1 MNLRTRHAAGLA
13 AIALLLLPAVA
24 SAAPPANDDRAT
36 PTALGSLPAQ
46 AGGTT
51 VEATRVPN
59 DPYSSCGPEGGQVW
73 YRFVAPSD
81 GRVAVRVQADGDLD
95 ATVDAYLSERSQTS
109 ILACDLTDAKGLGA
123 LDFKV
128 TKDAV
133 YLISVS
139 QLTNS
144 VAGTFNLTVVAPQAP
159 PKPPGAALPAGGVDG
174 TLDRVGNIEDA
185 YSLKMRAGHTYRVRL
200 TGRGEEKCVVSAA
213 LYPPGIGDFE
223 GRPVKRL
230 GCDESGYATF
240 TPGPG
245 EGGRYSVLVSAGRVS
260 RTLQR
265 FHLEAAGAGPDDTAP
280 GRFLT
285 NRAAFA
291 GHLDGSR
298 IDDVDLYRF
307 SVARRSD
314 LAINLA
320 TGAGNAFDLLVL
332 NERGRQVQCSCGES
346 GALELTR
353 EIAPGRYFVAVR
365 VRDRSAGAYKLQRIS
380 RLLTRTTVGIARRST
395 LGRSVK
401 VGVRVR
407 PAVKGPVTITIQ
419 RFDPLAGWLFDR
431 QERALAIK
439 GRAAAG
445 FIAPTVGRWRVSATF
460 DGTVGSGSSASG
472 FDEMLVV
479 SPSTE

>member
-1 MNLRTRHAAGLA
+1 MNLRTRHAAA
-13 AIALLLLPAVA
+13 CAVTALLLLPAA
-24 SAAPPANDDRAT
+24 AAAAPPSNDDRAT

-46 AGGTT
+46 ASGTT
-51 VEATRVPN
+51 VEATRVAN
-59 DPYSSCGPEGGQVW
+59 DPYSNCGAAGAQVW
-73 YRFVAPSD
+73 YRFTAPSD

-95 ATVDAYLSERSQTS
+95 AIVDAYLSERSQTTG
-109 ILACDLTDAKGLGA
+109 LACDPTDPKGLGA

-185 YSLKMRAGHTYRVRL
+185 YAVTMRAGRTYRARL

-213 LYPPGIGDFE
+213 LYPPGIRDFD
-223 GRPVKRL
+223 GRPVRRL
-230 GCDESGYATF
+230 GCDEDGYATF

-265 FHLEAAGAGPDDTAP
+265 FHLEAAGAGRDDTAP
-280 GRFLT
+280 GRFLA
-285 NRAAFA
+285 NRATFA

-298 IDDVDLYRF
+298 IDAVDLYRF

-320 TGAGNAFDLLVL
+320 TGSGNAFDLLVL
-332 NERGRQVQCSCGES
+332 NERGRPVQCSCGES

-365 VRDRSAGAYKLQRIS
+365 VRDRSAGDYKLQRVS

-395 LGRSVK
+395 LGRPVK

-407 PAVKGPVTITIQ
+407 PAVKGPVTVTIE

-431 QERALAIK
+431 QEHAVAIK
-439 GRAAAG
+439 GRASIG
-445 FIAPTVGRWRVSATF
+445 FVAPTVGRWRVSATF
-460 DGTVGSGSSASG
+460 DGTIGSGSSVSG

-479 SPSTE
+479 SPPSG